1 MSKNKDLPKEPE
13 KGVEDSVDNSSY
25 FPVEIQ
31 NILQEVPKEKRN
43 LVLGQLLSVTTRE
56 SHSGPL
62 PSPKTLGKYNQ
73 IINKGAERSMSMAEN
88 QSNHRMT
95 IEKTAIKRQFN
106 QSGIGQVFAL
116 IIAIIALLI
125 SWDLA
130 SKGHDEVASIIGG
143 TTVVGLVSAFIYG
156 KRKQKKDLGE
166 KDN

>member
-1 MSKNKDLPKEPE
+1 
-13 KGVEDSVDNSSY
+13 
-25 FPVEIQ
+25 
-31 NILQEVPKEKRN
+31 
-43 LVLGQLLSVTTRE
+43 
-56 SHSGPL
+56 
-62 PSPKTLGKYNQ
+62 
-73 IINKGAERSMSMAEN
+73 MSMAEN